1 MRIHLDTKS
10 INHSVVLV
18 GGVVATHVLQGIA
31 CDNTDHLL
39 LTNFNV

>member
-18 GGVVATHVLQGIA
+18 GGVVATHVLGVT